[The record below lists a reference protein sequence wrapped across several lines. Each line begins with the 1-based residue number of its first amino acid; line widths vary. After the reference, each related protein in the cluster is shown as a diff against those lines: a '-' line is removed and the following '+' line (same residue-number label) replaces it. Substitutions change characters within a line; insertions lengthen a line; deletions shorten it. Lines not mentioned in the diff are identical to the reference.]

1 MDLEIE
7 ELGMIA
13 LVALVLLPGVLWISK
28 GKGTRST
35 IFRAAAVG
43 ALLLGAVTVESS
55 MDQAAEEL

>member
-35 IFRAAAVG
+35 IFRAATVG
-43 ALLLGAVTVESS
+43 ALLLGSVIVESS
-55 MDQAAEEL
+55 MDQAAEQL